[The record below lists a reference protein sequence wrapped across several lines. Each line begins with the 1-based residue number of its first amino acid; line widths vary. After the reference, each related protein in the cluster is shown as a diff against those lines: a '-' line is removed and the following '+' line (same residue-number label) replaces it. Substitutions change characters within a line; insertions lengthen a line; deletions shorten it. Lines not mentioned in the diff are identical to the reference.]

1 MSGNRRGDYPPS
13 RGRGI
18 SRGRGVWKQRE
29 DSNSRSFQSATRPY
43 RRSSSGRGF
52 TQPRHS
58 ASGSGPGSYKD
69 LEASREKTKASQQV
83 LARAAAIRES
93 ASKYAEDGGGGG
105 DPSDTSSDE
114 EATEGRDLVKKML
127 KMYYQDLGSDGTH
140 SPNPL
145 CWFDVVCY
153 RSH

>member
-1 MSGNRRGDYPPS
+1 MSGKGRGYYPPS

-29 DSNSRSFQSATRPY
+29 DSNSRSFQTTTRPY
-43 RRSSSGRGF
+43 KRSSSGCGS

-58 ASGSGPGSYKD
+58 GSDSPKH
-69 LEASREKTKASQQV
+69 LETSREKTKASQQV

-93 ASKYAEDGGGGG
+93 ASKYAEDGGGSG
-105 DPSDTSSDE
+105 DPSASSSDE
-114 EATEGRDLVKKML
+114 EATDDRDLVKKML

-140 SPNPL
+140 SQNFFVEICML
-145 CWFDVVCY
+145 CATFRGY
-153 RSH
+153 

>member
-1 MSGNRRGDYPPS
+1 M
-13 RGRGI
+13 
-18 SRGRGVWKQRE
+18 WKQRE
-29 DSNSRSFQSATRPY
+29 DSNSRSFQSTTRPY
-43 RRSSSGRGF
+43 KRSSSGRGS

-58 ASGSGPGSYKD
+58 DSGSPKH

-93 ASKYAEDGGGGG
+93 ASKYAEDGGGSG

-114 EATEGRDLVKKML
+114 EATDEKGLVKKML

-140 SPNPL
+140 SQNL
-145 CWFDVVCY
+145 SVEIFYVVCY
-153 RSH
+153 LQGSLKMEVLMMNCCDRP